1 MIQVQWFSIMDEN
14 VKWTAGTLTAFLVL
28 IAVVTME
35 FESSI
40 LNVSESDSYANV
52 TVMKRGSTTGNIR
65 VAVRTVDGTARGK
78 D

>member
-1 MIQVQWFSIMDEN
+1 MDEN
-14 VKWTAGTLTAFLVL
+14 AELTAGTLTAFLVL

-40 LNVSESDSYANV
+40 LNVSESDCYANV
-52 TVMKRGSTTGNIR
+52 TVMKRGSTTGNISI
-65 VAVRTVDGTARGK
+65 AVRTVDGTARGK

>member
-1 MIQVQWFSIMDEN
+1 MDEN
-14 VKWTAGTLTAFLVL
+14 AEWTAGTLTAFLVL

-40 LNVSESDSYANV
+40 LNVSESDCYANV
-52 TVMKRGSTTGNIR
+52 TVVKRGSTTGNIN

>member
-1 MIQVQWFSIMDEN
+1 MLQVQHNIINEN
-14 VKWTAGTLTAFLVL
+14 GKWTAGTSTAFLVL
-28 IAVVTME
+28 IAVVTMK

-40 LNVSESDSYANV
+40 LNVSESDCYANV
-52 TVMKRGSTTGNIR
+52 TVVKRGSTTGSIR